1 MRSQN
6 GTFVT
11 FLLLNKKLD
20 GQKMYDMENNIG
32 IFGNLSDTYST

>member
-6 GTFVT
+6 VTFVT

-20 GQKMYDMENNIG
+20 KKCMIWESNIG